1 MLTPVPPT
9 DCMRAREGASAR
21 LDGALD
27 ELESVWLEG
36 HLGRC
41 VACEAFAGQVAAT
54 AAVLRAAPLDPAP
67 AGLFSVRGRRRAA
80 VPVAAVA
87 ASIAI
92 AVTAAT
98 SFFVGRQ
105 LGERNGGGSPVAS
118 TTLTSANRVDPGLIA
133 MLQRGILR
141 ARADRRVVAI

>member
-27 ELESVWLEG
+27 ELESVWLDG

-41 VACEAFAGQVAAT
+41 AACSAFAGQVGAT
-54 AAVLRAAPLDPAP
+54 AALLRRAPLDPAP
-67 AGLFSVRGRRRAA
+67 AGLFVRGRRRTA

-87 ASIAI
+87 ATIVI

-98 SFFVGRQ
+98 SFFVGQQ
-105 LGERNGGGSPVAS
+105 LGERSGGGQLAA
-118 TTLTSANRVDPGLIA
+118 TTVLSSSARLDPGLIA
-133 MLQRGILR
+133 MLQRGVFR

>member
-21 LDGALD
+21 LDGALG

-41 VACEAFAGQVAAT
+41 ASCSAFAGQLAAT
-54 AAVLRAAPLDPAP
+54 AALLRGAPLAPAP
-67 AGLFSVRGRRRAA
+67 AGVFVRGRRRVA
-80 VPVAAVA
+80 VPGAAVA
-87 ASIAI
+87 ATIVI

-98 SFFVGRQ
+98 SFFVGQQ
-105 LGERNGGGSPVAS
+105 LGQRSGGTPVAS
-118 TTLTSANRVDPGLIA
+118 TTAFSSGARLDPGLIA
-133 MLQRGILR
+133 MLQRGLLHT
-141 ARADRRVVAI
+141 RADRRVVAI

>member
-27 ELESVWLEG
+27 ELELVWLDG
-36 HLGRC
+36 HLSRC
-41 VACEAFAGQVAAT
+41 ADCTTFAGEVAAT
-54 AAVLRAAPLDPAP
+54 SAVLRAAPLDPAP
-67 AGLFSVRGRRRAA
+67 AGLFVRGRRRVA

-87 ASIAI
+87 ATIAL

-98 SFFVGRQ
+98 SFFVGQQ
-105 LGERNGGGSPVAS
+105 LGERSGGRPIAA
-118 TTLTSANRVDPGLIA
+118 TTVFSSSARLDPGLIA
-133 MLQRGILR
+133 MLQRGVFR

>member
-1 MLTPVPPT
+1 M
-9 DCMRAREGASAR
+9 
-21 LDGALD
+21 DGALD
-27 ELESVWLEG
+27 ELESVWLDG

-41 VACEAFAGQVAAT
+41 AVCSAFAGEVAAT

-67 AGLFSVRGRRRAA
+67 AGLFVRGRRRVA

-87 ASIAI
+87 ATLVI

-98 SFFVGRQ
+98 SFFVGQQ
-105 LGERNGGGSPVAS
+105 LGERSGGSPAAA
-118 TTLTSANRVDPGLIA
+118 TTVLTSSVRLDPGLIA
-133 MLQRGILR
+133 MLQRGLLR

>member
-21 LDGALD
+21 LDGALG
-27 ELESVWLEG
+27 ELESVWLDG
-36 HLGRC
+36 HLSRC
-41 VACEAFAGQVAAT
+41 AACDSFAGQMAAT
-54 AAVLRAAPLDPAP
+54 ASVLRAAPLDPAP
-67 AGLFSVRGRRRAA
+67 AGLFVRGRRRVA

-87 ASIAI
+87 ASLAI

-98 SFFVGRQ
+98 SFFVGQQ
-105 LGERNGGGSPVAS
+105 LGQRNGVRPVAATTAFASS
-118 TTLTSANRVDPGLIA
+118 TRVDPGLIA
-133 MLQRGILR
+133 MLQRGLVR

>member
-1 MLTPVPPT
+1 
-9 DCMRAREGASAR
+9 MRAREGASAR

-41 VACEAFAGQVAAT
+41 AACTAFADHAGAT
-54 AAVLRAAPLDPAP
+54 AAVLRTAPLDPAP
-67 AGLFSVRGRRRAA
+67 AGLFVRGRRRTAM
-80 VPVAAVA
+80 PVAAFA
-87 ASIAI
+87 ATIVI

-105 LGERNGGGSPVAS
+105 LGERSGGTPAAAS
-118 TTLTSANRVDPGLIA
+118 TTVSTGAALPDPGLIA
-133 MLQRGILR
+133 MLQRGPIR
-141 ARADRRVVAI
+141 VRADRRVVAI

>member
-1 MLTPVPPT
+1 MLIPVPPT

-27 ELESVWLEG
+27 ELESVWLDG
-36 HLGRC
+36 HLSRC
-41 VACEAFAGQVAAT
+41 AACSAFAGQTAAT

-67 AGLFSVRGRRRAA
+67 AGLFVSGRRRVA

-87 ASIAI
+87 ATIAI

-98 SFFVGRQ
+98 SFFVGQQ
-105 LGERNGGGSPVAS
+105 LGERNSGRPTAVTTALSSS
-118 TTLTSANRVDPGLIA
+118 TRLDPGLIA
-133 MLQRGILR
+133 MLQRGVFR

>member
-1 MLTPVPPT
+1 MLTTVPPT

-27 ELESVWLEG
+27 ELESVWLDG

-41 VACEAFAGQVAAT
+41 AACSAFAGQVAAT

-67 AGLFSVRGRRRAA
+67 AGLFFVRGRRRVA

-87 ASIAI
+87 ATIVI

-98 SFFVGRQ
+98 SFFVGQQ
-105 LGERNGGGSPVAS
+105 LGERSGGTPVAV
-118 TTLTSANRVDPGLIA
+118 TTTDTSAKRLDPGLVA
-133 MLQRGILR
+133 MLQRGFFHV
-141 ARADRRVVAI
+141 RADSRVVAI

>member
-21 LDGALD
+21 LDGALG
-27 ELESVWLEG
+27 ELESVWLDG
-36 HLGRC
+36 HLRRC
-41 VACEAFAGQVAAT
+41 AACSAFAGQVAVT

-67 AGLFSVRGRRRAA
+67 AGLFVRGRRRVA

-98 SFFVGRQ
+98 SFFVGQQ
-105 LGERNGGGSPVAS
+105 LGERSSGRPIAATTAFAS
-118 TTLTSANRVDPGLIA
+118 STRLDPGLIA
-133 MLQRGILR
+133 MLQRGLFR

>member
-27 ELESVWLEG
+27 ELESVWLDG
-36 HLGRC
+36 HLSRC
-41 VACEAFAGQVAAT
+41 AACSTFAGHMAAT

-67 AGLFSVRGRRRAA
+67 AGIFVRGRRRVV

-87 ASIAI
+87 A
-92 AVTAAT
+92 T
-98 SFFVGRQ
+98 SFFVGQQ
-105 LGERNGGGSPVAS
+105 LGERSGGRPIAATTAFSSS
-118 TTLTSANRVDPGLIA
+118 TRLDPGLIA
-133 MLQRGILR
+133 MLQRGPFR